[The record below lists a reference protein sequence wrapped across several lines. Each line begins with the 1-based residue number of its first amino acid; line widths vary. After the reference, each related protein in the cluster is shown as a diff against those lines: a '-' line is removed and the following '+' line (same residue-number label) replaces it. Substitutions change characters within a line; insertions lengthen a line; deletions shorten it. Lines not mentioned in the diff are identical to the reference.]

1 MVVAVENLV
10 VIGSGPAGYT
20 AALYAARA
28 SLKPVLFAGSQV
40 GGIPGGQLMT
50 TAEVENY
57 PGFPTG
63 IMGPELMLRMHE
75 QAIRWGTE
83 CYTEDVI
90 AVDLSQRPFTVRS
103 RERVLKTHSL
113 IVATGAAAQRLNI
126 PSEAQFWNV
135 GIAACAL
142 CDGAAPIF
150 RDAEIAVVG
159 GGDAAT
165 EEAVYL
171 TRYASHVHLLV
182 RRDRLRAS
190 KTLRDR
196 VLAHPQVTVHWQT
209 KVIDAF
215 GGERLEGLWLRDLQ
229 TNQERK
235 LLVRGLFYAIGHK
248 PNTELFKGQL
258 ELDEAGFIVTQAGS
272 VAASVTGVFAAGDV
286 QDRVFRQA
294 ITAAGTGCQAALLA
308 ERWLSHEGLLQEFKA
323 VIPEPDEV
331 TSKAASESPGVLNP
345 AAPFEL
351 SRTRHVGGHALR
363 RLFHESDRLLM
374 VLYAS
379 PHCGPC
385 YTLKQTL
392 NKVINEYEGRI
403 HFVEI
408 DVEAEPEI
416 AQKAALTGT
425 PTVQFFQ
432 DKAIVQQLKGFKQK
446 SEFRQVLDRLLGV
459 AAY

>member
-28 SLKPVLFAGSQV
+28 RLKPVLFAGSQA
-40 GGIPGGQLMT
+40 GGAPGGQLMT

-57 PGFPTG
+57 PGFPQG
-63 IMGPELMLRMHE
+63 ITGPELMLRMHE

-83 CYTEDVI
+83 CHTEDVI

-103 RERVLKTHSL
+103 RERVLKAHSL
-113 IVATGAAAQRLNI
+113 IVATGAAPQRLNL
-126 PSEAQFWNV
+126 PSEAQFWNA

-159 GGDAAT
+159 GGDAAA

-171 TRYASHVHLLV
+171 TRYASQVHLLV

-215 GGERLEGLWLRDLQ
+215 GGERLEGLWLRDLA
-229 TNQERK
+229 TNRERE
-235 LLVRGLFYAIGHK
+235 LPVRGLFYAIGHQ

-258 ELDEAGFIVTQAGS
+258 DCDETGFIITQADS
-272 VAASVTGVFAAGDV
+272 VATSVAGVFAAGDV

-308 ERWLSHEGLLQEFKA
+308 ERWLSQEGLLQEFEDVTSEVGRVTPKA
-323 VIPEPDEV
+323 V
-331 TSKAASESPGVLNP
+331 SESQGILDP
-345 AAPFEL
+345 AIIFDS
-351 SRTRHVGGHALR
+351 SRTRHVGGYALR
-363 RLFHESDRLLM
+363 KLFHESDRLLM

-392 NKVINEYEGRI
+392 DKVIDEYEGRI

-416 AQKAALTGT
+416 AEKALLSGT

-432 DKAIVQQLKGFKQK
+432 DKAIVQQLRGFKQK